1 MGKSAPKP
9 QDAKPQSTRGPARPG
24 SSAPAAAASA
34 ATSSSGSGGGG
45 IRDRSKCVLLK
56 RDGDDVK
63 TATYICGG
71 CGAQL
76 TGFTAWR
83 NHLKKSTRFKKCASA
98 PSQMDWRFRAG
109 VGTPVL
115 TRQPVPPRA
124 QSKSSVPRCTASAVS
139 PCAPPTSQTSEIMT
153 VRSSVLSLHLRRL
166 STTRSRRI
174 AAGDHDLRR
183 GPARISPALTVAARR
198 ASRRARPAGGL
209 LDCAREAARLSFADG
224 CAAPASA
231 RAAPLCV
238 PCRVARR
245 WRVRWTG
252 A

>member
-24 SSAPAAAASA
+24 SSAPAAASA
-34 ATSSSGSGGGG
+34 ATSGSGSGGGG

-174 AAGDHDLRR
+174 AAGDHGLSTRPCSHISSPHRRRSKSLPSGEACR
-183 GPARISPALTVAARR
+183 GPS
-198 ASRRARPAGGL
+198 GL
-209 LDCAREAARLSFADG
+209 HAAARLSFADG

-245 WRVRWTG
+245 WRFRWTG

>member
-9 QDAKPQSTRGPARPG
+9 QDAKRQSTRGPARPG
-24 SSAPAAAASA
+24 SSGPAAPSA

-153 VRSSVLSLHLRRL
+153 CAQVCYPSTCVGSQRRAL
-166 STTRSRRI
+166 AASQQVTTGFRR
-174 AAGDHDLRR
+174 D
-183 GPARISPALTVAARR
+183 PARISPALTVAARR
-198 ASRRARPAGGL
+198 ASRRATPAGGL
-209 LDCAREAARLSFADG
+209 LDCAREAARLSFADE